1 MQMKYLPL
9 VNYSQ
14 EYLDSRNAVTKGQ
27 FVYSQTCLCHSNL
40 TQHLHILIYCKPLK
54 YSSSTGKSVV
64 SLNTKLN
71 ALKRLNQVQVAK
83 FIFKMLLN

>member
-27 FVYSQTCLCHSNL
+27 FVYSQTCLGNHSN
-40 TQHLHILIYCKPLK
+40 
-54 YSSSTGKSVV
+54 KSG
-64 SLNTKLN
+64 
-71 ALKRLNQVQVAK
+71 
-83 FIFKMLLN
+83 